1 MASEILQLTAAIV
14 ASHASMTE
22 LTTTELVKEIKEVSS
37 ALSSL
42 AGEVVVPVP
51 ESEGAGFA
59 PTRKPGRPK
68 RVKLMESPE
77 AKAVEVEEGP
87 VIGDPDYLEFM
98 ASREG

>member
-1 MASEILQLTAAIV
+1 MASEILKLTAAIV
-14 ASHASMTE
+14 TSHASMTG
-22 LTTTELVKEIKEVSS
+22 LTTAELVKEIKEVAS

-51 ESEGAGFA
+51 GSAGARVA
-59 PTRKPGRPK
+59 PTRKLGRPK
-68 RVKLMESPE
+68 WVKLVESPE